1 MESSIGRECLA
12 MIIKNGLL
20 GLFGTMLLCGTAP
33 AFAADVSVEPELGP
47 FSAMIDAWA
56 GGLFITDAK
65 ENVEPDETDLF
76 VYGADGRLRFDLTDA
91 ISVQADASIDDADKG
106 GGDDYYEG
114 GWLVGGHLNWN
125 NPDSG
130 LLGVFGALGEG
141 RSDGDGD
148 NTDFWLVGAE
158 GQMYF
163 DTATIYLQAG
173 YFDAEQEGSSPTDA
187 FHDAIFAR
195 VVGRYFLSPESRLQA
210 ELSYANGDQDND
222 DQNMDI
228 LGWGARVDH
237 QLFESVGLFAAYDGA
252 YYDTNDGSDSG
263 SYFDHQVRGGVSVSF
278 GRPDMLTTDRRGPS
292 LDMPWATHWAASGP
306 IVD

>member
-1 MESSIGRECLA
+1 MKIRNVFLA
-12 MIIKNGLL
+12 LS
-20 GLFGTMLLCGTAP
+20 GTMVLGVTAP
-33 AFAADVSVEPELGP
+33 AFAADVIAEPELGP
-47 FSAMIDAWA
+47 FSAEIDAWA
-56 GGLFITDAK
+56 GGLFITDPTG
-65 ENVEPDETDLF
+65 EVEPDETDLF

-91 ISVQADASIDDADKG
+91 ISAQADAYVDDSDKG
-106 GGDDYYEG
+106 GSDDYYEG

-148 NTDFWLVGAE
+148 NTDFWLVGGE

-163 DTATIYLQAG
+163 DSATLYLQAG
-173 YFDAEQEGSSPTDA
+173 YFDAEQEGSDPKDA

-195 VVGRYFLSPESRLQA
+195 LVGRYFLSPETRLQA
-210 ELSYANGDQDND
+210 EFSYANGEQDD
-222 DQNMDI
+222 DDKSMDI
-228 LGWGARVDH
+228 FGWGARVDH
-237 QLFESVGLFAAYDGA
+237 QIFESMGLFAAYDGG
-252 YYDTNDGSDSG
+252 YYDNGNGSDTG
-263 SYFDHQVRGGVSVSF
+263 SYFEHQVRGGVSISF
-278 GRPDMLTTDRRGPS
+278 GRPDLLTSDRRGPS